1 MSAPPATAK
10 VAQGPLSGPAAVPPR
25 HGFDVA
31 AMMFEERG
39 SGAGQKK
46 SVFLC
51 LRRGQNSRR
60 WKGRRAGEQAL
71 RYHAGSCLMPFAS
84 HDLFTSAFFTAS
96 GFLSITVK

>member
-1 MSAPPATAK
+1 MSAPAATAK
-10 VAQGPLSGPAAVPPR
+10 VAQGPHFGLAAFPPR
-25 HGFDVA
+25 RGFNVA

-51 LRRGQNSRR
+51 LRRGQNSRC
-60 WKGRRAGEQAL
+60 WKSRRAGVRAL
-71 RYHAGSCLMPFAS
+71 RYHAGSCPMPFAA
-84 HDLFTSAFFTAS
+84 HDLFMSAFSTAS